1 MEERFLV
8 FDYTKKV
15 ECTAPMDHRKT
26 SQAYEE
32 KCEAPSSTLGLNVE
46 NEVSSIAILLYG
58 ATVATII
65 MSNVELLLVV
75 TYVSYL
81 LILIPILT

>member
-15 ECTAPMDHRKT
+15 ECTVPMDHRKI

-46 NEVSSIAILLYG
+46 NEVRSIINFFIWDDSSDDNYF
-58 ATVATII
+58 
-65 MSNVELLLVV
+65 
-75 TYVSYL
+75 
-81 LILIPILT
+81 